1 MRHAVARHVVVAVA
15 IRVVDEKESVVA
27 IVRMEGDAEQ
37 AALAAAQHDR
47 ADVEERCSAQPER
60 VVDADRSC
68 LLGDE
73 EARVARMRERD
84 RLIEPGGDRLQRDV
98 LRGRRHRE
106 KHEKERDGTGHAAD
120 RMQSVRRVRLRAMN
134 FAGRSRVAAK
144 KVARRP
150 DRVLFPK
157 SGFTKNDAI
166 DYYERVAKWM
176 LPHLKNVPVSLKRY
190 PDSVRGES
198 FWEKDAPSFTP
209 DWVRT
214 VAVPRRSGQSKIHYI
229 VIDDVRTLAWVA
241 DAGAIE
247 IHPFLHRAPHIE
259 RATSVVF
266 DLDPGEGASL
276 KTCCEVALVLRDALG
291 TLKLKSVAK
300 VSGSKGLQ
308 VYVPLNGTASH
319 DATESFAR
327 FVAEEL
333 ARGNPNLITAKMGK
347 QFRAKKIFIDWSQ
360 NADFKT
366 TVSVYSLRAKRE
378 RPFVSMPVTWEEV
391 EAADDLHFDPDAAV
405 ARLKKIGDLFAPVL
419 RLKQTI
425 PELTVPRGRETGS
438 GTRGH
443 HSRRHPSSEASK
455 PERAAAVRTHEDG
468 DGKRVVA

>member
-1 MRHAVARHVVVAVA
+1 
-15 IRVVDEKESVVA
+15 
-27 IVRMEGDAEQ
+27 
-37 AALAAAQHDR
+37 
-47 ADVEERCSAQPER
+47 
-60 VVDADRSC
+60 
-68 LLGDE
+68 
-73 EARVARMRERD
+73 
-84 RLIEPGGDRLQRDV
+84 
-98 LRGRRHRE
+98 
-106 KHEKERDGTGHAAD
+106 
-120 RMQSVRRVRLRAMN
+120 
-134 FAGRSRVAAK
+134 VAAK

-157 SGFTKNDAI
+157 SGFTKNDAV
-166 DYYERVAKWM
+166 DYYERVAKWL

-214 VAVPRRSGQSKIHYI
+214 VDVPRRSGDSKIHYI
-229 VIDDVRTLAWVA
+229 IIDDVRTLAWAA
-241 DAGAIE
+241 DVGAIE
-247 IHPFLHRAPHIE
+247 IHPFLHRAPNIV

-276 KTCCEVALVLRDALG
+276 EMCCEVALVLRDALA
-291 TLKLKSVAK
+291 TLRLKSFAK

-333 ARGNPNLITAKMGK
+333 ARGNPELVTAKMGK

-391 EAADDLHFDPDAAV
+391 EAADDLDFDPDAAI

-425 PELTVPRGRETGS
+425 PELTSRAARIPESESGEVTIRGIRLPKARSQSGRRLFIVAKTEMGNELWLNMGGTFKRWILRSDRAMPTDDLAIDPAYFRGEVPAAWRNRISIADIGCYELIDGSFERRRFDLWFTGNMFS
-438 GTRGH
+438 GEWILETRGDEWWTLTP
-443 HSRRHPSSEASK
+443 R
-455 PERAAAVRTHEDG
+455 D
-468 DGKRVVA
+468 

>member
-1 MRHAVARHVVVAVA
+1 M
-15 IRVVDEKESVVA
+15 
-27 IVRMEGDAEQ
+27 
-37 AALAAAQHDR
+37 
-47 ADVEERCSAQPER
+47 
-60 VVDADRSC
+60 
-68 LLGDE
+68 
-73 EARVARMRERD
+73 
-84 RLIEPGGDRLQRDV
+84 
-98 LRGRRHRE
+98 
-106 KHEKERDGTGHAAD
+106 
-120 RMQSVRRVRLRAMN
+120 
-134 FAGRSRVAAK
+134 AAK

-157 SGFTKNDAI
+157 SGFTKDDAV
-166 DYYERVAKWM
+166 DYYARVAKWL

-214 VAVPRRSGQSKIHYI
+214 VAVPRRGGQSKIHYI
-229 VIDDVRTLAWVA
+229 VIDDVRTLAWAA
-241 DAGAIE
+241 DVGAIE

-266 DLDPGEGASL
+266 DLDPGEGTSL
-276 KTCCEVALVLRDALG
+276 EMCCEVALVLRDALA
-291 TLKLKSVAK
+291 TLKLKSFAK

-308 VYVPLNGTASH
+308 VYVPLNGIASH
-319 DATESFAR
+319 RATEGFAR

-378 RPFVSMPVTWEEV
+378 RPFVSMPVTWEEI
-391 EAADDLHFDPDAAV
+391 EAADDLDFDPDAAI
-405 ARLKKIGDLFAPVL
+405 ARLEKIGDLFAPVL

-425 PELTVPRGRETGS
+425 PELKPRATRTPELESGEVTVRGIRLPKPRSQSGRRLFIVAKTEMGNELWLDMGGTFKRWILRRDRAMPADDLAIDPAYFRGEVPAAWCDRISIADIGCYELIGGSFERRRFDLWFTGNRFS
-438 GTRGH
+438 GEWILEKRGDE
-443 HSRRHPSSEASK
+443 SWKLTQS
-455 PERAAAVRTHEDG
+455 D
-468 DGKRVVA
+468 